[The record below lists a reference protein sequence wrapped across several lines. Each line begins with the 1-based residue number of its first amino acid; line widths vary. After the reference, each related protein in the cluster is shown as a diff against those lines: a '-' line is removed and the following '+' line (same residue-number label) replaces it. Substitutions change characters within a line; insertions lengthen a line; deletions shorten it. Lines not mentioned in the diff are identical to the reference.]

1 MGAAFSSKYLCI
13 ILSVKSG
20 LGHQANTAIL
30 EQVRI
35 LNQLDTNLGRPL
47 CAQRSSH
54 IGTLLGTVKDT
65 YNHTARQRER
75 KVVDY

>member
-1 MGAAFSSKYLCI
+1 M
-13 ILSVKSG
+13 KSG
-20 LGHQANTAIL
+20 LGHWANTATL

-35 LNQLDTNLGRPL
+35 LNQLDTNLGRPP

-65 YNHTARQRER
+65 YNHTAQHRET

>member
-13 ILSVKSG
+13 KILSVKSG

-54 IGTLLGTVKDT
+54 KGTLLGTVKDT
-65 YNHTARQRER
+65 YRAQQSET